1 MKYQGMLPVSMFND
15 WQIMAREFRRWDD
28 ARRRFA
34 RPGKD
39 RDTVDGWKQRIEQGK
54 LEPLILGVSDR
65 HPDVYIGDGHHRAIA
80 LTELG
85 VKEFPFHWYW
95 IKWIGVHMERAPF
108 PYHLLG
114 R

>member
-1 MKYQGMLPVSMFND
+1 MKYLGRLPVSMFSD
-15 WQIMAREFRRWDD
+15 RQIMAREYRRWDD
-28 ARRRFA
+28 ARRQFS

-39 RDTVDGWKQRIEQGK
+39 RDTVDQWKRKIEKGK

-80 LTELG
+80 LMELG
-85 VKEFPFHWYW
+85 VKEFPFRWYW
-95 IKWIGVHMERAPF
+95 IKWIGVSMEREPF